1 MSDFTTAARPYAN
14 AVFDLANQANALDS
28 EALNS
33 WSDALANLAA
43 VVSDA
48 QMSELLDD
56 PDTGKMEKG
65 ELILSVLGDKLN
77 QQQQNLVKL
86 MAENGRLKIMTDVVA
101 QFEVERAKAE
111 NKIEAEVVSAFEL
124 SAEQTS
130 ELVNTLKNKL
140 GCDVTLTT
148 TVDESLIGGVI
159 ITAGDTIIDASMK
172 SQLDSLALSL
182 GR

>member
-14 AVFDLANQANALDS
+14 AVYDTAHENNALD
-28 EALNS
+28 S
-33 WSDALANLAA
+33 WSDALANLAN
-43 VVSDA
+43 VISDS
-48 QMSELLDD
+48 QMSELLDN
-56 PDTGKMEKG
+56 PELGRVQKG
-65 ELILSVLGDKLN
+65 ELVIQVLGDKLT

-86 MAENGRLKIMTDVVA
+86 MAENGRLKLMPDVVA
-101 QFEVERAKAE
+101 QFEVARAKAE
-111 NKIEAEVVSAFEL
+111 NKIEAEVISAFEL
-124 SAEQTS
+124 SAEQIN

-140 GCDVTLTT
+140 GCDITLTT

-159 ITAGDTIIDASMK
+159 IKAGDTIIDASMK

>member
-1 MSDFTTAARPYAN
+1 MTDFTTAARPYAN
-14 AVFDLANQANALDS
+14 AVYDIASQTNTLD
-28 EALNS
+28 S

-48 QMSELLDD
+48 QMSGLLAD
-56 PDTGKMEKG
+56 PDMGKQQKG
-65 ELILSVLGDKLN
+65 ELVSQVLGDKLN
-77 QQQQNLVKL
+77 EQQQNLVKL
-86 MAENGRLKIMTDVVA
+86 MAENGRLSIMPDVRD
-101 QFEVERAKAE
+101 QFEVARAKAE
-111 NKIEAEVVSAFEL
+111 NKVDAEVISAFEL
-124 SAEQTS
+124 TAQQTD

-148 TVDESLIGGVI
+148 TVDESLIGGIVI
-159 ITAGDTIIDASMK
+159 KAGDTIIDASMK

>member
-1 MSDFTTAARPYAN
+1 MSAFTTAARPYAN
-14 AVFDLANQANALDS
+14 AVYDTANETSSLD
-28 EALNS
+28 S

-43 VVSDA
+43 VISDA
-48 QMSELLDD
+48 QMSDLLDD
-56 PDTGKMEKG
+56 PETSKVQKG
-65 ELILSVLGDKLN
+65 ELVLQVLSDKLN

-86 MAENGRLKIMTDVVA
+86 MAENGRLMLMHDVVE
-101 QFEVERAKAE
+101 QFEAARAKAE

-130 ELVNTLKNKL
+130 ELVNTLKNKF

-148 TVDESLIGGVI
+148 TIDESLIGGVI
-159 ITAGDTIIDASMK
+159 IKAGDTIIDASMK